1 MAETNDIFYIE
12 RKRDENPKAFGQ
24 PVRAKMDSI
33 LYNHDIDRSGAIGGA
48 IYGNYYHQLM
58 SNAESI
64 VGDIVDFVL
73 ASDSRIYVIS

>member
-1 MAETNDIFYIE
+1 MAETNDIFDIE

-24 PVRAKMDSI
+24 PVRSNMDSI

-48 IYGNYYHQLM
+48 IYGSDYHQLM

-73 ASDSRIYVIS
+73 ESDLRIYVIS